1 MDLGHPVLRS
11 AWMVAQALRASAC
24 YLVLEPSL
32 SEARPDLT
40 FCWFSDA
47 VPFAFCCC
55 NRSLSDYG
63 DSNIILYFAVCSR
76 SMVCRL
82 VLARYSSCTCGDLK
96 QVSRMVSCALVFPEC
111 DSA

>member
-1 MDLGHPVLRS
+1 MGHPVLRS

-82 VLARYSSCTCGDLK
+82 VLARY
-96 QVSRMVSCALVFPEC
+96 
-111 DSA
+111 